1 MVSIQESSNSQVL
14 AFDSIKCILALI
26 TFENNVCTSHEI
38 TTGQCLMFYEFYLAV
53 ETLATFFTNITFEF
67 QVNFVKMLLKTQR
80 EEENKSQKQID
91 LCQEFQNVCPNNSV
105 KMILS
110 KYFCPN
116 FYPYFCPNFYP
127 NFFPNFCPSFCPQF
141 CQKFYPQFCP
151 KFCPNLSPIICPNS
165 VQISFQISVQ
175 ISVKISV
182 QISVQILFTIL
193 PKILSTILS
202 KILSNYLSNYL
213 SKFCPNFFSNFC

>member
-1 MVSIQESSNSQVL
+1 MVSIQESCNSQVL

-80 EEENKSQKQID
+80 EEEKNLRNRQIYAKNFKMCVQII
-91 LCQEFQNVCPNNSV
+91 LS

-116 FYPYFCPNFYP
+116 FYPYYCPNFYP
-127 NFFPNFCPSFCPQF
+127 YFCPNFFPN
-141 CQKFYPQFCP
+141 
-151 KFCPNLSPIICPNS
+151 FCPNLSPIICPNS
-165 VQISFQISVQ
+165 VQISFQISV
-175 ISVKISV
+175 
-182 QISVQILFTIL
+182 
-193 PKILSTILS
+193 
-202 KILSNYLSNYL
+202 
-213 SKFCPNFFSNFC
+213 